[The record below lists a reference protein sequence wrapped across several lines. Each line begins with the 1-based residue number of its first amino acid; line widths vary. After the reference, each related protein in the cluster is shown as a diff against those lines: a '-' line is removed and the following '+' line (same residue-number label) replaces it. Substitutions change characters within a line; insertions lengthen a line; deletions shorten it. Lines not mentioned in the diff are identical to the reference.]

1 MLQLIDRKNRV
12 FLYFVILIL
21 LSSINNKNFLND
33 KRSFLLIN
41 NINVTGLSNEENIKV
56 AKSLSSFLNKNI
68 FFINKEDI
76 KKILLRNNL
85 IELFNVKKK
94 YPNSINIDVKK
105 TDFLAITLK
114 NNQSFFIGSNGKLIK
129 YNDLNKTLPFVFGKL
144 DYKNFVNF
152 KSIIDNSEFEFDQ
165 IESLYFFPSNRWDIK
180 TIDGIEI
187 KLPEKNLLKALTIA
201 HKIKNSEDFNKN
213 KIIDLRISD
222 NIIVTP

>member
-1 MLQLIDRKNRV
+1 M
-12 FLYFVILIL
+12 
-21 LSSINNKNFLND
+21 
-33 KRSFLLIN
+33 
-41 NINVTGLSNEENIKV
+41 
-56 AKSLSSFLNKNI
+56 
-68 FFINKEDI
+68 
-76 KKILLRNNL
+76 
-85 IELFNVKKK
+85 
-94 YPNSINIDVKK
+94 
-105 TDFLAITLK
+105 
-114 NNQSFFIGSNGKLIK
+114 
-129 YNDLNKTLPFVFGKL
+129 NKTLPFVFGKL

-180 TIDGIEI
+180 TVDGIEI

>member
-180 TIDGIEI
+180 TVDGIEI

>member
-187 KLPEKNLLKALTIA
+187 KLPEKNLLKALTIV

>member
-1 MLQLIDRKNRV
+1 MLQLIDKKNRV

-21 LSSINNKNFLND
+21 LSSINNKDFLND
-33 KRSFLLIN
+33 KRSILLIN

-56 AKSLSSFLNKNI
+56 AQSLSSFLNKNI

-94 YPNSINIDVKK
+94 YPNSINIIIKK

-114 NNQSFFIGSNGKLIK
+114 NNKSFFIGSNGKLIA
-129 YNDLNKTLPFVFGKL
+129 YDDLDKTLPFVFGKL
-144 DYKNFVNF
+144 DYKNFVKF
-152 KSIIDNSEFEFDQ
+152 KNIIDNSEFEFDQ
-165 IESLYFFPSNRWDIK
+165 IESLYFFPSNRWDVK
-180 TIDGIEI
+180 TIDGTEI

-201 HKIKNSEDFNKN
+201 HKIKNSEHFNKN

>member
-1 MLQLIDRKNRV
+1 MLQLIDKKNRV

-21 LSSINNKNFLND
+21 LSSINNKDFLND
-33 KRSFLLIN
+33 KRSILLIN

-56 AKSLSSFLNKNI
+56 AQSLSSFLNKNI

-152 KSIIDNSEFEFDQ
+152 KNIIDNSEFEFDQ

>member
-76 KKILLRNNL
+76 KK
-85 IELFNVKKK
+85 F
-94 YPNSINIDVKK
+94 Y
-105 TDFLAITLK
+105 
-114 NNQSFFIGSNGKLIK
+114 
-129 YNDLNKTLPFVFGKL
+129 
-144 DYKNFVNF
+144 
-152 KSIIDNSEFEFDQ
+152 
-165 IESLYFFPSNRWDIK
+165 
-180 TIDGIEI
+180 
-187 KLPEKNLLKALTIA
+187 
-201 HKIKNSEDFNKN
+201 
-213 KIIDLRISD
+213 
-222 NIIVTP
+222 